1 MDIEKLFTEF
11 AKNMAKT
18 VLNKKEESTQINLD
32 NIGSTDILEII
43 LQRYIHEGDY
53 NKAENMLFEE
63 INKNQSEKL
72 YKIAVDFYNLLLE
85 KSEAELKKGNFT
97 RDEIYQGLQDLNKIY
112 EK

>member
-43 LQRYIHEGDY
+43 MKRLVHDGDY
-53 NKAENMLFEE
+53 NRAENMLFEE
-63 INKNQSEKL
+63 INKNHSKKL
-72 YKIAVDFYNLLLE
+72 YNIALDFYNLLLE
-85 KSEAELKKGNFT
+85 KSDKELKVGNFT
-97 RDEIYQGLQDLNKIY
+97 REEIYQGLQDLNKIY
-112 EK
+112 GK